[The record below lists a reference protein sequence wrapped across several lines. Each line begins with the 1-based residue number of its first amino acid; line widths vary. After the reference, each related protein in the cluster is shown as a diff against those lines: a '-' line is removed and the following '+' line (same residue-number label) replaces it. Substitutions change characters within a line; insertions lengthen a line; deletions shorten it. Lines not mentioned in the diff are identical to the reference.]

1 VKIRAVEV
9 DGFGVWS
16 GLKLDNLSEGLSVFF
31 GPNEAGKT
39 TLMQFVR
46 SVLYG
51 FTSQRGRYLPPLRG
65 GRPGGSLHVAGPN
78 GSFQVSRHQD
88 QEDPDGDD
96 EISLS
101 ASDGAR
107 QGPHLLKVLLSNVD
121 ESIFNNV
128 FALGLHELQE
138 LGTLNDTEAASLLFS
153 LSAGL
158 DRVALVDVVRELE
171 GSRNRLLSA
180 DGRPCQVT
188 HLLAERKKLQFE
200 LEQLDELSR
209 RYVRLVAERD
219 QLDRETVRLEEESN
233 QIHSQARMIELAVA
247 LEEGWQR
254 RKELGE
260 QLHALGPIETM
271 PEGAP
276 EQLEALS
283 VRLQKGAD
291 GMDRLRHQW
300 EAIRTEAADLQI
312 NEALWRLAPRI
323 EALAE
328 QEPWIDTLQKRT
340 SELETEITDLE
351 AQLLTERRRFGLGKV
366 SDGNVM
372 PSVSARSL
380 SVLRQPARE
389 LRQTRQRVAE
399 ARQENAASR
408 ETAESLR
415 ARIDVDLAA
424 REERNLPEAIDRIG
438 SLVGQLR
445 RRTQI
450 DERLGQ
456 MDEYQVQLEQE
467 SRELLGRQVL
477 PAGLLMALGGMFV
490 ASAVMVM
497 AGLFLVVGSAGWLL
511 CLFGFAGLGAAT
523 ASKFI
528 LERSNA
534 RRLEACQKQLGMLR
548 LQANEARQERET
560 LDRQLSVDEGSV
572 ASRLEAAEGELRELE
587 SLVPLDAQRKSAAQE
602 ADSAAERGRQA
613 RGEFDQA
620 RRRWQEALRT
630 LGLPRKLT
638 PKQVRDLVN
647 RHDYV
652 GEIERRLE
660 NRYEEYEG
668 RRRELEALMA
678 RIGQLVTDANLTLP
692 TENPIDQVRALAEK
706 VREQDARLKSR
717 EALRVQARQ
726 IRRKRAKYQ
735 ATIRRLKHRREEI
748 LRQVGAKDEHE
759 FRRRAAEMARAEVL
773 RREFESL
780 CREIDVA
787 IAGHCPEQAIGD
799 LVEGNRSDQL
809 EQRYEQLE
817 ERLAIT
823 ETKLRER
830 YEKRGRL
837 NEQLKSLA
845 EDQRPASLQLELSM
859 VETRLE
865 EAMHRWRVLA
875 VASRIL
881 KTVRTAYEQE
891 RQPET
896 LREASGYLE
905 RLTEGRYLRVWTP
918 LDEDVLLVD
927 DREGN
932 SRPIELLSQ
941 GGREQLFLCL
951 RLALANSFAQRGAQL
966 PLVFDDVLVNF
977 DNQRAKAA
985 VAVLNDFA
993 AAGHQVL
1000 VFTCHEHILKL
1011 FKSARVQVNRL
1022 PDSAALEATPA
1033 PARKTTRKRAKPKT
1047 PPKEVPH
1054 ELVATAGPE
1063 HDSNS
1068 DDQEPLVF
1076 EAPDEPIVDEKSKP
1090 SIAELPPPV
1099 VDAFTPWKR
1108 TAFDEPVVP
1117 AEDDPGFASVDYYV
1131 DQGSY
1136 DDQGIEIDGP
1146 LASDEEH
1153 DEREHDEQAFDEE
1166 ASDDQALEDEVLDEE
1181 ASDEEEDEGGEIE
1194 EEYDVEEGEEDA
1206 DEYEEEEDEYEE
1218 EEEEYEEDEA
1228 DEDDD
1233 YDDFGEAEAA

>member
-1 VKIRAVEV
+1 MKIRAVEV

-88 QEDPDGDD
+88 QEDPEGDD

-101 ASDGAR
+101 ASDGTR
-107 QGPHLLKVLLSNVD
+107 QGSHLLKVLLSNVD
-121 ESIFNNV
+121 EAIFNNV

-188 HLLAERKKLQFE
+188 HLLAERNKLRSE

-209 RYVRLVAERD
+209 RYVRLIAERD

-233 QIHSQARMIELAVA
+233 QIHSQARVIELAVA
-247 LEEGWQR
+247 LEDRWLR

-260 QLHALGPIETM
+260 QLHALGPIEAM

-276 EQLEALS
+276 EQLEAVTAKLE
-283 VRLQKGAD
+283 KGAD
-291 GMDRLRHQW
+291 GMNRLRDQW
-300 EAIRTEAADLQI
+300 EAIRAEAADLQI

-351 AQLLTERRRFGLGKV
+351 AQLLTERRRYGLGKV
-366 SDGNVM
+366 SDGNVL
-372 PSVSARSL
+372 PSVSTRSV

-389 LRQTRQRVAE
+389 LRQTRQRVEE
-399 ARQENAASR
+399 ARREAAAAR
-408 ETAESLR
+408 ETAES
-415 ARIDVDLAA
+415 ARGRIEVALAA
-424 REERNLPEAIDRIG
+424 REERSLPEAIDRIG

-450 DERLGQ
+450 DERLVQ

-467 SRELLGRQVL
+467 SRELLQRQVL

-497 AGLFLVVGSAGWLL
+497 AGLFLPESIVGSLGWLL

-523 ASKFI
+523 AAKFI

-534 RRLEACQKQLGMLR
+534 RRLEACQRQLGMLR
-548 LQANEARQERET
+548 LQAKEAREERET

-587 SLVPLDAQRKSAAQE
+587 SLVPLDAQRKNAAQE
-602 ADSAAERGRQA
+602 ADAAAERGRQA
-613 RGEFDQA
+613 RGEFDLA

-668 RRRELEALMA
+668 RRRELEALMG
-678 RIGQLVTDANLTLP
+678 RIGQLVADANLTLP
-692 TENPIDQVRALAEK
+692 TENPIEQVRALAEK

-726 IRRKRAKYQ
+726 LRRKRAKYQ
-735 ATIRRLKHRREEI
+735 ATIRRLKHRREET

-759 FRRRAAEMARAEVL
+759 FRRRAAEIARAGLL

-809 EQRYEQLE
+809 EQRYQQLE
-817 ERLAIT
+817 KRL
-823 ETKLRER
+823 ETAEAKLRER

-881 KTVRTAYEQE
+881 KTVRTAYERE

-918 LDEDVLLVD
+918 LDDDVLLVD

-951 RLALANSFAQRGAQL
+951 RLALANSFARRGAQL

-1011 FKSARVQVNRL
+1011 FKSARVQINRL
-1022 PDSAALEATPA
+1022 PDNAALDAAPA
-1033 PARKTTRKRAKPKT
+1033 PARKTTKKRAKPKS
-1047 PPKEVPH
+1047 PPAEVPH

-1068 DDQEPLVF
+1068 DEQEPLAF
-1076 EAPDEPIVDEKSKP
+1076 EAPEERIVDEKSEP
-1090 SIAELPPPV
+1090 GVAELPPPV

-1108 TAFDEPVVP
+1108 TAFDEPVVRE
-1117 AEDDPGFASVDYYV
+1117 EDGSGFASVDYYT

-1136 DDQGIEIDGP
+1136 DDHGIEIDGP

-1153 DEREHDEQAFDEE
+1153 DEEEHDEQASEEE
-1166 ASDDQALEDEVLDEE
+1166 ASDDRALEEKALDEE
-1181 ASDEEEDEGGEIE
+1181 VAEEEDEAEEIE
-1194 EEYDVEEGEEDA
+1194 EEYDEEEYDVEDDEE
-1206 DEYEEEEDEYEE
+1206 YEEDEY
-1218 EEEEYEEDEA
+1218 EEYEEDEA
-1228 DEDDD
+1228 DEDED